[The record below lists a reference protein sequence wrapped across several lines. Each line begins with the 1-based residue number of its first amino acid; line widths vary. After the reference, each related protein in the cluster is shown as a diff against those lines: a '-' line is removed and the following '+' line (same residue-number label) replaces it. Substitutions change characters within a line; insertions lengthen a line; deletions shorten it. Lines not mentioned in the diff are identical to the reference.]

1 MLERPSII
9 ISRIKNKKLREIA
22 RASNPLEKEK
32 YNRIIN
38 NLQYIARM
46 FRDGQYLEVIKVS
59 HLTAVNSCQ

>member
-1 MLERPSII
+1 MLERSSII
-9 ISRIKNKKLREIA
+9 ISRIKNKNPCDIA
-22 RASNPLEKEK
+22 RASNPRKKEK
-32 YNRIIN
+32 NRTIN